1 MNEDNAK
8 EYLLSRNPT
17 LVNTF
22 LINKWPIDC
31 SRLSGTCVSIAE
43 TDSGL
48 SDLAVQFWG
57 RFIPLSLANIHLIL
71 IVVIICQYGI
81 ISFALKSVVLDRL
94 LK

>member
-31 SRLSGTCVSIAE
+31 SSLSKTCVAIAE

-48 SDLAVQFWG
+48 SDFAVQFWS
-57 RFIPLSLANIHLIL
+57 RFVPCLFKQHPHRIG
-71 IVVIICQYGI
+71 ICHEEWTGLYQNN
-81 ISFALKSVVLDRL
+81 L
-94 LK
+94 LQCL

>member
-31 SRLSGTCVSIAE
+31 SRLSGTCVAIAE

-48 SDLAVQFWG
+48 SDFAV
-57 RFIPLSLANIHLIL
+57 
-71 IVVIICQYGI
+71 
-81 ISFALKSVVLDRL
+81 
-94 LK
+94 